1 LRGSTRRSDEGQD
14 AITFVEVVEELRVA
28 TVCKVRLQTGRT
40 HQIRIHLAEQGHP
53 LVGETVYIRDF
64 SNRGGKQIACERL
77 LLHAG
82 VLGFDHPVTGKHV
95 HFEAAL
101 PPEFEAAVA
110 KLRGR

>member
-1 LRGSTRRSDEGQD
+1 M
-14 AITFVEVVEELRVA
+14 
-28 TVCKVRLQTGRT
+28 RLQTGRT

-64 SNRGGKQIACERL
+64 SRHGGKQLACERL

-82 VLGFDHPVTGKHV
+82 TLGFDHPVTGKCV
-95 HFEAAL
+95 HYAAPP
-101 PPEFEAAVA
+101 PPEFEAEVA